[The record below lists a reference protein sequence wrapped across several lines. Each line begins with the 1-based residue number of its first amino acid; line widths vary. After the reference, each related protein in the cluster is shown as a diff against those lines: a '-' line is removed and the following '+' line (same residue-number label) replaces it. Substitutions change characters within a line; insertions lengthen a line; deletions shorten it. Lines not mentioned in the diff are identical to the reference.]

1 MNQIVSKQCLEQL
14 MKPRL
19 HSNNHPPASAFPVC
33 VLLLYKWMGGG
44 GVDISD
50 YIILIRIY
58 IDLHFL
64 RHISVFQK
72 CTRSRAENNLHI
84 SQKDAFK

>member
-1 MNQIVSKQCLEQL
+1 MD
-14 MKPRL
+14 
-19 HSNNHPPASAFPVC
+19 
-33 VLLLYKWMGGG
+33 GGG

-72 CTRSRAENNLHI
+72 CTRRRAENNLHI